1 MNDQTVA
8 SAPGTLRG
16 AEQRVQWGQIK
27 SRQVWRHFCS
37 VSKCRHGGNTHTLL
51 KLLLLKHS
59 SVLPPLTP
67 AAYPLLH
74 PQALADSMS
83 FLFSLLIPPPLVSFP
98 PNHTS
103 LIYALSLPGSPS
115 LLSPLTL
122 PHPPFSLYCSVSSSI
137 LILINPP
144 FPFPAPSSSLSCRTS
159 LAGPSVE
166 WSYCSLSLSLPLSL
180 GQHFRDLLIG
190 LELSIPTGWI
200 AEHRCKSALA

>member
-8 SAPGTLRG
+8 SALGTSCG
-16 AEQRVQWGQIK
+16 AEQSFQWGQIK
-27 SRQVWRHFCS
+27 SRQVWRHFS
-37 VSKCRHGGNTHTLL
+37 LRAQMSPRW
-51 KLLLLKHS
+51 KHS
-59 SVLPPLTP
+59 HITQTVTVKSFISPRTFAPGSRSPRALSGSGWFHVLPLLSSNPSSSGLSLP
-67 AAYPLLH
+67 A
-74 PQALADSMS
+74 
-83 FLFSLLIPPPLVSFP
+83 
-98 PNHTS
+98 NHTS

-159 LAGPSVE
+159 CWAQCRVILLF
-166 WSYCSLSLSLPLSL
+166 SLTLSLSL

-200 AEHRCKSALA
+200 TEHGCKSALA

>member
-27 SRQVWRHFCS
+27 SWQVWRHFRS
-37 VSKCRHGGNTHTLL
+37 VSKCGRGGNTQTVTVKTFISPSTFDPGSRSPLAPSGSGWFH
-51 KLLLLKHS
+51 
-59 SVLPPLTP
+59 VLP
-67 AAYPLLH
+67 LLSSN
-74 PQALADSMS
+74 PSSSGL
-83 FLFSLLIPPPLVSFP
+83 SFP

-122 PHPPFSLYCSVSSSI
+122 PHPPFSLYCSVCSSI

-166 WSYCSLSLSLPLSL
+166 WSYCSLSLSLSL
-180 GQHFRDLLIG
+180 WGSTSGTCWLD
-190 LELSIPTGWI
+190 
-200 AEHRCKSALA
+200 